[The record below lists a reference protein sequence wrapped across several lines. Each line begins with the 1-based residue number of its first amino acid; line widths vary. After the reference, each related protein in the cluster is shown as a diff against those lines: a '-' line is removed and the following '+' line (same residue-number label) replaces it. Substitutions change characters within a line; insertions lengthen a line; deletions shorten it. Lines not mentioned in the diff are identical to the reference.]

1 MYPFTKEECFYRF
14 ETINKTDDTN
24 KEGKMKGKC
33 FNLIMLLLSS
43 CVFLWGCSRIEIQK
57 PAKDE
62 VNIATPYT
70 AVVRHTGC
78 GTAVPES
85 FKAWLDKDGDSP
97 LEISDAFSYAQ
108 ESWTA
113 QDYNF
118 PRGTHT
124 LTARADVTTGASC
137 VEDKSL
143 AKRTFFVAPCA
154 DFVQAFGENFQLD
167 PDTLT
172 ITYGPTVVTV
182 HQGETAVIRVP
193 EHSPY
198 LVDGK
203 LSATIRYSLRNIT
216 QKHMKIQV
224 LLQHGIHLFYG
235 NLLAFCGPDVLTEQY
250 RVLFTASSSPE
261 PLTLMSKINESF
273 GNGDPARFFHARL
286 QIALLPAG
294 EP

>member
-1 MYPFTKEECFYRF
+1 
-14 ETINKTDDTN
+14 
-24 KEGKMKGKC
+24 MKGKC

-172 ITYGPTVVTV
+172 ITYGPTVVTL
-182 HQGETAVIRVP
+182 HQGETKILRIP
-193 EHSPY
+193 ENSPY
-198 LVDGK
+198 LVDKK
-203 LSATIRYSLRNIT
+203 LSAFITYSLRNT
-216 QKHMKIQV
+216 TGNHLKIQV
-224 LLQHGIHLFYG
+224 GLQHGVPVLYRNF
-235 NLLAFCGPDVLTEQY
+235 LAFCRPDVVITEQHK
-250 RVLFTASSSPE
+250 VLFADSSSPL
-261 PLTLMSKINESF
+261 PLKLVSYIDESP
-273 GNGDPARFFHARL
+273 GDDDMTVFFRANL
-286 QIALLPAG
+286 QIVIP
-294 EP
+294 PF